1 MLTKVHHNNV
11 PQCLRCRVRQHPP
24 HNAAVIVENAS
35 TNLNIPLGANR
46 ESTVV
51 CKHIAPR
58 LEVPILTSISLLEGS
73 LLGGRAAPGRPHF
86 SNRPTLPSG
95 MQHAQAGDLITYLFR
110 PDRELSHMESST
122 GHITK
127 TQASWKVDACL
138 RRERI
143 IRLPGVDEGPA
154 WRHGDTGVVR
164 TGWCNDKD
172 EQYRNIP

>member
-24 HNAAVIVENAS
+24 HNAVIVENAS
-35 TNLNIPLGANR
+35 TNLNIPLGAKR

-51 CKHIAPR
+51 WKHIAPR
-58 LEVPILTSISLLEGS
+58 LEIPYTYLDLAARGLLARRTSCA
-73 LLGGRAAPGRPHF
+73 GRTTVF
-86 SNRPTLPSG
+86 KPTDTAIGL
-95 MQHAQAGDLITYLFR
+95 AQAGDLITYLFR

-154 WRHGDTGVVR
+154 WRHGDTGGSEDGMVQR
-164 TGWCNDKD
+164 
-172 EQYRNIP
+172 